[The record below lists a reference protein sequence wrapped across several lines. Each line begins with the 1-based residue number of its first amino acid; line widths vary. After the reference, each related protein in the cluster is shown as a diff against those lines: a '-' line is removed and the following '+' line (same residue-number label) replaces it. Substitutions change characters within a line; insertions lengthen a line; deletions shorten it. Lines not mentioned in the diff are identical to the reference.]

1 MMMMVVGGWVWWGGW
16 VVCMELWPLAMQ
28 NATDMATLCCWAR
41 VRLFLAPWPGHH
53 LAPWGLPG
61 CHREQHLAVPC
72 CCPPA
77 NESSWL
83 GHPCQ
88 AATRAPHTL
97 GVLACPVCFG
107 PHLGWATMPG
117 CHQGTTQI
125 GCAGLPSLFFATG
138 CLSRPLRVPLHSLD

>member
-1 MMMMVVGGWVWWGGW
+1 MMMMVVGGWEGWGGW

-41 VRLFLAPWPGHH
+41 VRLFWHPGQATTWHPGVCQVATGNSTWLCPVVVHQPMKQLARPPMPSCHQGTTHTGC
-53 LAPWGLPG
+53 AGLPS
-61 CHREQHLAVPC
+61 LF
-72 CCPPA
+72 
-77 NESSWL
+77 W
-83 GHPCQ
+83 
-88 AATRAPHTL
+88 
-97 GVLACPVCFG
+97 